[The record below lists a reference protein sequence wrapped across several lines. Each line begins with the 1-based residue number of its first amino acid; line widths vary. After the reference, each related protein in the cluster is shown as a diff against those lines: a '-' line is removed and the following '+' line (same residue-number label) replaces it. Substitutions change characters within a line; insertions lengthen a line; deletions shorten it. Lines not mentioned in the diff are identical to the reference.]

1 MCKETNTDAIF
12 AAHRQRKNNP
22 PMLLKHGGLLYEKR
36 SIFLSLVYRIS
47 IYFIVMAF
55 TVARRTDASRR
66 AM

>member
-1 MCKETNTDAIF
+1 
-12 AAHRQRKNNP
+12 
-22 PMLLKHGGLLYEKR
+22 MLLKQGGLLYEKR

-55 TVARRTDASRR
+55 TVALRTDASRR